1 MKWLALLI
9 VASLSG
15 CMFAPPVSP
24 LPTPTTITL
33 TSLPVEG
40 ILRGEVCN
48 ALGTEYQVWLLSSA
62 EEWSTLLA
70 QPLAGYTLPD
80 TYMAEVTEQMDFQNY
95 YLLLALR
102 TCHAN
107 SSHSITIDRVV
118 SVADQ
123 FYVYLEL
130 GDPAPGSYLDNRA
143 EGDFHLVRVP
153 RTEQSPDQPALEVVA
168 YKVLFIVGRP
178 VP

>member
-15 CMFAPPVSP
+15 CMFVPPASP

-40 ILRGEVCN
+40 ILRGEFCN
-48 ALGTEYQVWLLSSA
+48 DLGTEYQVSLLSSE
-62 EEWSTLLA
+62 EEWNALLA
-70 QPLAGYTLPD
+70 QPLASYSIPD
-80 TYMAEVTEQMDFQNY
+80 IYMAEVTAQMDFQNY

-102 TCHAN
+102 TCHAH
-107 SSHSITIDRVV
+107 SSHTITIDRVV
-118 SVADQ
+118 SVADRL
-123 FYVYLEL
+123 YVYLEL

-143 EGDFHLVRVP
+143 EGDFHLIRVP
-153 RTEQSPDQPALEVVA
+153 RTAQSPDQPVLEVIA
-168 YKVLFIVGRP
+168 YQVRFIVGQP